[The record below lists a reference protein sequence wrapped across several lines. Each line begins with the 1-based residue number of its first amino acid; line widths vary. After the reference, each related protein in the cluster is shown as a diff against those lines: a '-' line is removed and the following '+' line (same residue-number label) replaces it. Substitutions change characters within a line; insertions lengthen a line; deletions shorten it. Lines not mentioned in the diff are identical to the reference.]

1 MADKKPAAA
10 AAPAG
15 EAKPKSPIVP
25 IVGAAVLS
33 AALVGGVMFFLMP
46 KPAAAPA
53 AGGEQAAAEGDEG
66 GEGGEAA
73 VETVYVEIKEPLI
86 ANLPP
91 GGPAFLQVKVQI
103 STKGEAGKK
112 AVETHLPAIQ
122 SALLAMLRQ
131 TTAEELAKPDAM
143 VALQDKALAEANK
156 VLEGE
161 TGKDDTA
168 SAVLFTSFVTQ

>member
-15 EAKPKSPIVP
+15 EAKPKPPIVP

-33 AALVGGVMFFLMP
+33 AVLVGGVMFFLMP
-46 KPAAAPA
+46 KPTAAPA
-53 AGGEQAAAEGDEG
+53 AQGEAAAAGEEG
-66 GEGGEAA
+66 GEGAEAA

-91 GGPAFLQVKVQI
+91 GGPAFLQVKAQI
-103 STKGEAGKK
+103 GTKGEAGKK

-143 VALQDKALAEANK
+143 VALQEKALAEANK

-161 TGKDDTA
+161 TGKKDMV